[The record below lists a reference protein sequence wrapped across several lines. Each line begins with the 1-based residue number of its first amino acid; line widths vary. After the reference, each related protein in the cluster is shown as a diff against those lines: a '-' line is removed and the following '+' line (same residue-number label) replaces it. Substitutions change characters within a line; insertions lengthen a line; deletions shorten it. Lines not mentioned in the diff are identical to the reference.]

1 MYRYPNTSYIVQA
14 HADDGT
20 TTKEAPQT
28 YHALSCIA
36 CGGTDFVD
44 PATGEMLVPRER
56 LSRPIHEQR
65 APKALRI
72 EAFVFLLPRFASTAV
87 KKER

>member
-1 MYRYPNTSYIVQA
+1 MRPFMYRYPNTGYIVQA

-20 TTKEAPQT
+20 TAKEAPQT

-36 CGGTDFVD
+36 CGWTHLVD
-44 PATGEMLVPRER
+44 PATGEVLVPRER
-56 LSRPIHEQR
+56 RTCPIHEQR

-72 EAFVFLLPRFASTAV
+72 EAFVFSLTEVRFDC
-87 KKER
+87 R